1 MGNRKSRR
9 RAKLFTSSDVTGCPC
24 RFDFIRDEGVSKN
37 LCSVEFLGNDHA
49 SELATFGVS
58 S

>member
-1 MGNRKSRR
+1 
-9 RAKLFTSSDVTGCPC
+9 VTGCPC